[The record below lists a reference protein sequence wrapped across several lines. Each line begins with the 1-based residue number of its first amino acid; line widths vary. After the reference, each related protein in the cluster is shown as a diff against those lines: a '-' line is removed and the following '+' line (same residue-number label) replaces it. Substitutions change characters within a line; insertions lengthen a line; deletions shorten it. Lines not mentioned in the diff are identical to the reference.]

1 MIENPGLLA
10 QKILLV
16 SLEVLAVFL
25 LFLILFIIIYRY
37 LNARRAAWFEQNYQ
51 RITDELLEML
61 TSSDPQQIL
70 AVAEKNRKFFGPLT
84 HALLDL
90 ARRIK
95 GPEREKLSAV
105 FHLTVEKKVNRY
117 LRSPFLIR
125 RLMAARLLDFFSEL
139 PAPELLRKLLKDK
152 PPVRLAAISALARI
166 PSEKTVNFILETLE
180 SDPAPDF
187 QAYLEILYPLGE
199 ALENPLR
206 QSLKKTLRPEILSF
220 YIELAGVIPLRR
232 LYPDLLPFKDSEN
245 KEVRIK
251 TARAISR
258 MELPESYPVLLE
270 MASDSSWEVQAQAIL
285 GLGRLKNPEAIPF
298 LVEALSSPFWHVRLN
313 AKEALLLMG
322 EPGIE
327 ALRQVA
333 ANSPDRFAADMASM
347 GLLEYE
353 EFHQRV

>member
-1 MIENPGLLA
+1 MIENSGFLA

-16 SLEVLAVFL
+16 SLELLAIFL
-25 LFLILFIIIYRY
+25 LFLIFFIIIYRY
-37 LNARRAAWFEQNYQ
+37 FNTRRAVWFEQNYQ

-61 TSSDPQQIL
+61 TSSDPQQIVV
-70 AVAEKNRKFFGPLT
+70 VAEKNKKLFGPLT

-105 FHLTVEKKVNRY
+105 FHLAAEKKVKRY

-125 RLMAARLLDFFSEL
+125 RLMAARLLDFFTEL
-139 PAPELLRKLLKDK
+139 PDPELLRKLLKDK
-152 PPVRLAAISALARI
+152 APVRLAAISALARV
-166 PSEKTVNFILETLE
+166 PTEKTVSFILETLE
-180 SDPAPDF
+180 TDPAPDF
-187 QAYLEILYPLGE
+187 QTYLEILFPLGE

-232 LYPDLLPFKDSEN
+232 LYPDLLVFKNSEN

-258 MELPESYPVLLE
+258 MELPESFTVLLE

-298 LVEALSSPFWHVRLN
+298 LVAALSSPYWHVRLN

-333 ANSPDRFAADMASM
+333 SSSSDRFAADMARM

-353 EFHQRV
+353 EFYQRV

>member
-10 QKILLV
+10 QKILLL

-25 LFLILFIIIYRY
+25 LFLILFIILYRY
-37 LNARRAAWFEQNYQ
+37 FNSRRALWFEQNYQ

-61 TSSDPQQIL
+61 TSSDQEQIVV
-70 AVAEKNRKFFGPLT
+70 VAEKNRKFFGPLT

-105 FHLTVEKKVNRY
+105 FHLAVEEKVDRY
-117 LRSPFLIR
+117 LSSPFLIR

-139 PAPELLRKLLKDK
+139 PDQELIRKLLKDK

-166 PSEKTVNFILETLE
+166 PSEQTVSFILETLE

-206 QSLKKTLRPEILSF
+206 RSLKKALRPEVLSF

-232 LYPDLLPFKDSEN
+232 LYPDLLPFKNHEN
-245 KEVRIK
+245 KEFRIK

-298 LVEALSSPFWHVRLN
+298 LVQALSSPFWHVRLD

-322 EPGIE
+322 EPGLE
-327 ALRQVA
+327 ALKQA
-333 ANSPDRFAADMASM
+333 ASSSSDRFAADMARM
-347 GLLEYE
+347 GLMEYE
-353 EFHQRV
+353 EFYQRV